1 MMSGMKG
8 FVSGILAAILLAT
21 TGPAAAVDPY
31 EINVILPLTGNIA
44 FVGQTELQS
53 LKAVEAYV
61 NRTGGINGRPISFVA
76 ADDQNDPKT
85 AVLLTQNLISK
96 NVPVI
101 LGPSSPQ
108 SCAAVRP
115 LIPNGPVMYCLA
127 QAGSAPAGSY
137 QFFTHPYDPTFSV
150 TYRFFRE
157 RGWRKI
163 AYIVSTDGGGQ
174 DAERTILAG
183 AALPENKDE
192 QLVARE
198 HFSPTDLSVSAQMA
212 NIKAANPDVLIAW
225 GTGTP
230 AGTLFRAEHDAGIDL
245 PTYTSTGNLTPTF
258 MKQYGALLPA
268 SGVYFATVPFYAGSL
283 NGPATR
289 SAIALMTS
297 ELGTMGGTP
306 NMVGIASWDP
316 GMLLVSA
323 LRKLGTNVSAAQLRD
338 YLDNVRDW
346 VGVNGPYDFRALPQ
360 RGLTEN
366 SLLIVRWDPARNAA
380 VAVSKFG
387 GAALPLK

>member
-1 MMSGMKG
+1 MKR
-8 FVSGILAAILLAT
+8 FAVVVLAALLALT
-21 TGPAAAVDPY
+21 APAGAADPY

-53 LKAVEAYV
+53 LKALEAYI
-61 NRTGGINGRPISFVA
+61 NRTGGINGRPISFVV

-85 AVLLTQNLISK
+85 SVLLTQNLIAK
-96 NVPVI
+96 NPPVI

-108 SCAAVRP
+108 SCAAVQP
-115 LIPNGPVMYCLA
+115 LIRNGPVMYCFA
-127 QAGSAPAGSY
+127 QAGTPPPGSY
-137 QFFTHPYDPTFSV
+137 IFYTHPYDPTFAV
-150 TYRFFRE
+150 TWRFFRE
-157 RGWRKI
+157 RGWHKV

-198 HFSPTDLSVSAQMA
+198 HFSPGDLSVAAQLA
-212 NIKAANPDVLIAW
+212 RIKAANPDVLIAW

-245 PTYTSTGNLTPTF
+245 PTYTSTGNLTPSF
-258 MKQYGALLPA
+258 IKQYGTLLPA
-268 SGVYFATVPFYAGSL
+268 SGVYFATVPYYAGDAL
-283 NGPATR
+283 NSPATR
-289 SAIALMTS
+289 NAINVMS
-297 ELGTMGGTP
+297 NELGGVGAKP
-306 NMVGIASWDP
+306 DMVGIASWDP
-316 GMLLVSA
+316 AMLVVSA
-323 LRKLGTNVSAAQLRD
+323 LRKLGTGMTAAQLRE
-338 YLDNVRDW
+338 YLDSLRGF
-346 VGVNGPYDFRALPQ
+346 VGVNGQYDFRAMPQ

-387 GAALPLK
+387 GSALPVK